1 MTLRKTISMLVVS
14 LAALSAGPAL
24 LAFPA
29 AAVVDR
35 IVATVNGHVI
45 LQSEW
50 DEELG
55 YESVLSGRPPSAFTD
70 AERKAALDRLIDQE
84 LLAEQMTMSSFEPA
98 SEAEAAAKVSEARN
112 QNEKAGDGS
121 AWAAI
126 LSRFH
131 LTEKDLVE
139 HVRGQMDLVRLVD
152 TRLRPAVQIDAHS
165 VEAYYRE
172 QFVPQLQR
180 AGSAEAALDEVSDKI
195 RDLLTEQKVNE
206 LLVSWLHTL
215 RSEGAVRVNEAEA
228 GGQEIR

>member
-1 MTLRKTISMLVVS
+1 MKTLRKTIPVLFVA
-14 LAALSAGPAL
+14 LALLGCAPAL
-24 LAFPA
+24 FAA

-45 LQSEW
+45 LQSEL
-50 DEELG
+50 DEEIA
-55 YESVLSGRPPSAFTD
+55 YESVLSGRPPSAFTE

-84 LLAEQMTMSSFEPA
+84 LLAEQMTTSSFEPA
-98 SEAEAAAKVSEARN
+98 SEQEAAAKVAEARS
-112 QNEKAGDGS
+112 QNEKAGAS
-121 AWAAI
+121 AWDAI
-126 LSRFH
+126 LTGFH

-152 TRLRPAVQIDAHS
+152 TRLRPAVQIDANS

-172 QFVPQLQR
+172 KFVPQLQR

>member
-1 MTLRKTISMLVVS
+1 MTLRKAICVS
-14 LAALSAGPAL
+14 FVTLAL
-24 LAFPA
+24 LSGGAAFALPA

-50 DEELG
+50 DEEIA
-55 YESVLSGRPPSAFTD
+55 YESVLSGKPPSAFAE

-84 LLAEQMTMSSFEPA
+84 LLAEQMPTSSFEPA
-98 SEAEAAAKVSEARN
+98 SEAEAAAKVAEARN
-112 QNEKAGDGS
+112 QNEKAGGS

-126 LSRFH
+126 LTRFH

-152 TRLRPAVQIDAHS
+152 TRLRPAVQIDANS

-215 RSEGAVRVNEAEA
+215 RTEGAVRVNEAEA